1 MYLLNLTASWDLCSW
16 RSWKGGGRW
25 RSGGGCWTCSA
36 TQGSRG
42 SGRRADSGSQGTLT
56 SPHEGF
62 PRILQAPRGPGT
74 GTHTWC
80 TCFLSWCGAAE
91 EQEELWC
98 QLRLEGTGWRGW
110 RPWCRLSTPRMLRPA
125 PPPTH
130 THHLPHP
137 SETHAPKHT
146 SHTHTLSHM
155 CVCTC
160 KKRSE
165 YFGTFPA
172 TAAAVLAVGPK
183 NGPKVRWWRIGQKF
197 CRSKLFTCSLIL
209 EGEGTSI
216 YCNANCKPG
225 PRTTNQTFVKTNH
238 AH

>member
-1 MYLLNLTASWDLCSW
+1 MCPWNLIVFWDWCSW

-137 SETHAPKHT
+137 SETHAPKHA
-146 SHTHTLSHM
+146 SHTHTLAHACVFVQKKAGLLWDFSCDSSSPRCGSEEWPQGQIVENWAKVLQERTFHLLSH
-155 CVCTC
+155 
-160 KKRSE
+160 
-165 YFGTFPA
+165 
-172 TAAAVLAVGPK
+172 
-183 NGPKVRWWRIGQKF
+183 IG
-197 CRSKLFTCSLIL
+197 
-209 EGEGTSI
+209 G
-216 YCNANCKPG
+216 
-225 PRTTNQTFVKTNH
+225 
-238 AH
+238 